1 MGLWR
6 QCPSSPR
13 SRPLFPV
20 RRQHEV
26 PILMLLQCCPEI
38 QPGRGKHR
46 PGVKIKNQ
54 GEPQVNPRKEKVERH
69 LIFNVTPSPPSP
81 LGDELTVRLQPFNTE
96 LPKKLNHNGE
106 KCESGKDQARANE
119 GLWQP
124 TPHGEPRLLDW
135 RHGATV
141 DSRRCDA

>member
-13 SRPLFPV
+13 SRPLFPAL
-20 RRQHEV
+20 RRHVV

-38 QPGRGKHR
+38 QPGRGRHC
-46 PGVKIKNQ
+46 PDIKIKI
-54 GEPQVNPRKEKVERH
+54 NPRKENVGRH
-69 LIFNVTPSPPSP
+69 LIFDFTPSPPSP
-81 LGDELTVRLQPFNTE
+81 LGDKITVRLQSFNTK
-96 LPKKLNHNGE
+96 LPKKLNHRGE
-106 KCESGKDQARANE
+106 NCESGKDKARANK